1 GSGIRARRQCAP
13 IFKELSAARGLVDVD
28 LVTRLQVVEESPS
41 SLAVHANAASGLHV
55 GRALVEG
62 VTVVREVHG
71 VRHRCVTELVADLVL
86 DLAGHRE
93 HATRGLL
100 AWAAGGNDD
109 RAVGALA
116 ALLQPGALGL
126 DIDARVCGGRAR
138 VGRRAGLLLW
148 RWLRGRLRCT

>member
-1 GSGIRARRQCAP
+1 G
-13 IFKELSAARGLVDVD
+13 
-28 LVTRLQVVEESPS
+28 
-41 SLAVHANAASGLHV
+41 
-55 GRALVEG
+55 
-62 VTVVREVHG
+62 
-71 VRHRCVTELVADLVL
+71 VTELVADLVL

-93 HATRGLL
+93 HAARGLL

-148 RWLRGRLRCT
+148 RWLRGRLRCTDCLALLQRTRCYGVDEVIDALDHRGAELWWQVLGLGHQRVPGVQQSGHAV